1 MSSNP
6 SLATA
11 AFRLSHQQERAWS
24 QHERGVTQFAQCSIA
39 IEGKL
44 DAARLQSAITSVV
57 SKYEILR
64 TQLRRQSGI
73 KLPFQ
78 TIQEAADFHFEQAAA
93 EDIARAMQSEHQQ
106 LLQSEQ
112 GAPLRAR
119 LIGHDP
125 ARHTL
130 ILTLPVFC
138 ADSTTLERLVSE
150 ISAAYGDG
158 EQESDDPMQYVD
170 LAEWQNELLASDE
183 VKPGRT
189 FWRTH
194 CNAIDFA
201 SVQNAALPFEQKS
214 DGTFAPAS
222 LMRPSSDLPTIS
234 ALASGLE
241 VGAGDVLL
249 SAWDA
254 LLMRLLAR
262 QDVTVGCDF
271 DGRRYDELKAALG
284 PLARTLPLRSQ
295 VSADAPFS
303 ALLNEVRLLVD
314 EARNWQ
320 ESFSWGQLFENDA
333 PDVPFSFSYQDL
345 GSSSEAGDVRFTL
358 ERVYVISER
367 FKLRLVAVRR
377 RSELTLEFHYD
388 SSRLSRSV
396 VERIAGWYQNLLA
409 AAVANPA
416 TPISK
421 LPLLSEAE
429 RRQLLIDWNQ
439 TAASYPADQ
448 CLHQLFE
455 TQAASTPSREA
466 LRFGEQA

>member
-24 QHERGVTQFAQCSIA
+24 QHERGVTQFAQCSVA

-44 DAARLQSAITSVV
+44 DAARLQSAMTDVV

-64 TQLRRQSGI
+64 TRLRRQSGI

-78 TIQEAADFHFEQAAA
+78 TIQEAADFHFEQSAAT
-93 EDIARAMQSEHQQ
+93 DIERAMQSERQQ
-106 LLQSEQ
+106 LSQGEQ
-112 GAPLRAR
+112 ATQLRAF

-125 ARHTL
+125 VRHTL

-150 ISAAYGDG
+150 ISAAYRKG

-194 CNAIDFA
+194 CSTIDFA
-201 SVQNAALPFEQKS
+201 SIKNLSLPFEQKS
-214 DGTFAPAS
+214 DGTFAPDS
-222 LMRPSSDLPTIS
+222 LILRSSDLPAIS
-234 ALASGLE
+234 ALASGIG
-241 VGAGDVLL
+241 VGVEDVLL
-249 SAWDA
+249 AAWDA
-254 LLMRLLAR
+254 LLMRLLGR

-284 PLARTLPLRSQ
+284 PLARTLPLNNQCSTDATFSTLLKD
-295 VSADAPFS
+295 VHLLAD
-303 ALLNEVRLLVD
+303 EG
-314 EARNWQ
+314 RNWQ
-320 ESFSWGQLFENDA
+320 ESFAWNQLFENDA
-333 PDVPFSFSYQDL
+333 PDLPFCFGYQDF
-345 GSSSEAGDVRFTL
+345 GSSSDASDVRFEL

-367 FKLRLVAVRR
+367 FKLRLVAVQRGF
-377 RSELTLEFHYD
+377 ELTLEFHYD

-416 TPISK
+416 TQVSK

-429 RRQLLIDWNQ
+429 RRQLLVDWNQ
-439 TAASYPADQ
+439 TAAAYPADQ

-455 TQAASTPSREA
+455 AQ
-466 LRFGEQA
+466 